1 MTPHTRHFSRSRN
14 LPHKASTP
22 ALFPNDWRGEAL
34 GDWIARQYR
43 TVALPDAR
51 LEKRMLTVA
60 QTLAAKPHDSINQ
73 ACDNWAG
80 AKGAYRFV
88 ENNAVTPDA
97 LIQPLTDAAAR
108 DAAAHGAVISVQDT
122 TALSFPRAR
131 QAKGLGPI
139 NDSPDARGML
149 VHPALALRLDGAPLG
164 LLDLQH
170 WCRDPIAH
178 DPNAPDDAAAPA
190 RKASRPI
197 EDKESAKWLRGIV
210 AARQAI
216 ANNIDQ
222 AQRPRLIHVFDREG
236 DIYEVFDLV
245 TANGDGAVIRSSQNR
260 RVTTDDGRGALAHDA
275 VAAAPLL
282 GIASLEVPRKHG
294 QARRQATVE
303 IRACQ
308 LTLTPPPRHRAQAKP
323 RRSLALSLV
332 EVVEIDAARGVKEPL
347 HWLLWTTDPVTTL
360 AQAIE
365 IVRLYKLR
373 WKIEDFNLVLKS
385 GCRIED
391 LQFETAERLAK
402 VVALYA
408 PVAVRILQLRDWSRL
423 QPQAPCTII
432 LTGEQWR
439 ALWTYIHRKHPPSRS
454 APPTI
459 KEATLWIG
467 RLGGHLGRKSD
478 GMPGVRTLWR
488 GWRDL
493 DLLVTMFILGDP

>member
-1 MTPHTRHFSRSRN
+1 MTPHTRHFSRSQN
-14 LPHKASTP
+14 LPHKAATP
-22 ALFPNDWRGEAL
+22 AVFPNDWRGDAL
-34 GDWIARQYR
+34 SDWVARQYR
-43 TVALPDAR
+43 TVSLPDAR
-51 LEKRMLTVA
+51 LEKRLLTVA

-88 ENNAVTPDA
+88 ENEAVTPAA

-108 DAAAHGAVISVQDT
+108 EAAAHGVVIAVQDT
-122 TALSFPRAR
+122 TVLSFPRAR
-131 QAKGLGPI
+131 QAKGLGPV
-139 NDSPDARGML
+139 NDLPEARGML

-164 LLDLQH
+164 LLDLQY
-170 WCRDPIAH
+170 WCRDVVAR
-178 DPNAPDDAAAPA
+178 DPSAPDDAAAPA

-197 EDKESAKWLRGIV
+197 EQKESAKWLRGIA

-216 ANNIDQ
+216 ADNIDE
-222 AQRPRLIHVFDREG
+222 ARRPRLIHVLDREG
-236 DIYEVFDLV
+236 DIHEVFDLV
-245 TANGDGAVIRSSQNR
+245 TASGDGAVIRCGQDR
-260 RVTTDDGRGALAHDA
+260 RVVTANGRQTLAHTA
-275 VAAAPLL
+275 IAAAPVL
-282 GIASLEVPRKHG
+282 GRAVIDVPRKQG

-308 LTLTPPPRHRAQAKP
+308 LTLIPPLKHCAGARR
-323 RRSLALSLV
+323 RRSVPLNLV
-332 EVVEIDAARGVKEPL
+332 QVAEVNTPHGLKEPL
-347 HWLLWTTDPVTTL
+347 HWLLWTTETAPTMAAAL
-360 AQAIE
+360 E
-365 IVRLYKLR
+365 LVRRYKLR
-373 WKIEDFNLVLKS
+373 WKIEEFNLVLKS

-408 PVAVRILQLRDWSRL
+408 PVAVRILQLRAWSRL
-423 QPQAPCTII
+423 EPEAPCTIV
-432 LTGEQWR
+432 LTEEQWR
-439 ALWTYIHRKHPPSRS
+439 ALWTYIHRRRPSRQT

-459 KEATLWIG
+459 QQATLWIG